1 MINGIVAVPVMGI
14 MMYFATRRDVLG
26 QFVVTGVLKWLGW
39 LTTVVMAVAVVTMG
53 WPPSPDVPGVGGA
66 RFPGK
71 SNSVNLR
78 GLPACPSQY
87 LAIGRAV
94 SLVSVS
100 HSGMMPDPTA
110 RLRRQA

>member
-1 MINGIVAVPVMGI
+1 

-71 SNSVNLR
+71 SNLGQSSR
-78 GLPACPSQY
+78 PACMSFTVF
-87 LAIGRAV
+87 GDRASRFV
-94 SLVSVS
+94 
-100 HSGMMPDPTA
+100 GQ
-110 RLRRQA
+110 R